1 MRMTDLHQY
10 ALRAHQ
16 SRGSD
21 WLAMVVMLAAF
32 ICGLA
37 VFEAVAITLLD
48 WIEGRPHSVLAA
60 LRALF
65 ETLDGGAR

>member
-32 ICGLA
+32 ICALA
-37 VFEAVAITLLD
+37 IFESVAISVLDWLDGKPNSVIPAIRALLD
-48 WIEGRPHSVLAA
+48 V
-60 LRALF
+60 
-65 ETLDGGAR
+65 LDGGR